1 MRIVV
6 FDDRR
11 SLAHLGL
18 GILSVMWPW
27 IWIVFS
33 VYEMVEFCLRRGK
46 RRREKIGEFI
56 GDLVEFLVGAGV
68 AGMLLCPSSIL
79 GIAGIVVGALG

>member
-27 IWIVFS
+27 IWIVFTI
-33 VYEMVEFCLRRGK
+33 YEVVEFCYRWRK
-46 RRREKIGEFI
+46 KRREKIGEFI
-56 GDLVEFLVGAGV
+56 GAVSYTHLTLPTNREV
-68 AGMLLCPSSIL
+68 
-79 GIAGIVVGALG
+79 